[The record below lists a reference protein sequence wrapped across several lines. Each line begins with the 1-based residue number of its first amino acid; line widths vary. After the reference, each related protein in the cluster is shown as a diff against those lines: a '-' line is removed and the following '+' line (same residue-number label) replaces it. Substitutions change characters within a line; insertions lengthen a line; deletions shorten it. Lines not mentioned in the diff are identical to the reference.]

1 MKAPT
6 RMIRPE
12 PIFSPL
18 AQGGYGMQRFT
29 DLIVWQRSH
38 QLVLTIYRLTACF
51 PAEELYGVTSQL
63 RRAAVSVP
71 SNIAEGS
78 KRKHAQDYARFLNL
92 AESSLVE
99 AEYFVMLSRDLE
111 FFDQSV
117 KADELLREIEEISRM
132 LSVLRKKVENKNM

>member
-18 AQGGYGMQRFT
+18 EQGGYGMQRFT

-51 PAEELYGVTSQL
+51 PAEEQYGVTSQL

-78 KRKHAQDYARFLNL
+78 KRKHAQDYARFL
-92 AESSLVE
+92 S
-99 AEYFVMLSRDLE
+99 F
-111 FFDQSV
+111 
-117 KADELLREIEEISRM
+117 
-132 LSVLRKKVENKNM
+132 